1 MSWRGKQ
8 VACLTFSSLPP
19 SLPPSPSP
27 PSLPSISHSVGVGR
41 EGRPVRRGKNI
52 VLEWLRDVY
61 QRIFWFGLD
70 GLEDDDGD
78 YYLDE
83 IDWLGTGTL
92 CVC

>member
-1 MSWRGKQ
+1 
-8 VACLTFSSLPP
+8 
-19 SLPPSPSP
+19 
-27 PSLPSISHSVGVGR
+27 
-41 EGRPVRRGKNI
+41 VRRGKNI

-70 GLEDDDGD
+70 GLEDDDDD

-92 CVC
+92 RVCCFPPSLPPFGGCA